1 MDLGISGKVAMIA
14 AASKGIGFA
23 TAKLLAQEGCKV
35 SLCGRDEESLRKA
48 QAHLLT
54 YVANVDV
61 AICQADVTKAEDLEC
76 WHEATVAQLGVPEIV
91 VTNTGGPPA
100 GLIDSLTDEQWQL
113 GFDSTVMNIVRLC
126 RAALPGMK
134 SRGFGRIVHIT
145 SLVAKEPTQLL
156 AISSTLRAG
165 IMGMTRVQATE
176 YAPFGITV
184 NGVLPGHTMTDR
196 QTHLAE
202 IRAGREGITIEEA
215 LQRQAEAVPM
225 KRLAEAEEIASAIVF
240 LCSQQAGYITGT
252 SLLVDG
258 GLTKGLA

>member
-1 MDLGISGKVAMIA
+1 MVA

-23 TAKLLAQEGCKV
+23 TAKLLGQEGCKV
-35 SLCGRDEESLRKA
+35 SLCGRDESSLIMAKTQL
-48 QAHLLT
+48 QAE
-54 YVANVDV
+54 APNADV
-61 AICQADVTKAEDLEC
+61 AICQADVTKPEDLER
-76 WHEATVAQLGVPEIV
+76 WHQAPVDQLGTPTIL

-113 GFDSTVMNIVRLC
+113 GFETTVMNIVRLC
-126 RAALPGMK
+126 HLAVPGMK
-134 SRGFGRIVHIT
+134 TEGFGRIVHIT

-202 IRAGREGITIEEA
+202 IRAGREDITVEQA
-215 LQRQAEAVPM
+215 LQKQADAVPM

-240 LCSQQAGYITGT
+240 LCSRQAGYITGT
-252 SLLVDG
+252 NLLVDG
-258 GLTKGLA
+258 GITKGLA